1 MNKIDPSL
9 PPTILADINE
19 IITRTKESIKVLEG
33 KTILIAGA
41 AGFLPS
47 YIVHTLAYANTAIFK
62 RKCSVI
68 CLDNLSS
75 GIPERLKPWEKRKDI
90 KFLKG
95 DVSKKIK
102 IDEHIDYIVHGAS
115 IASPIWYRKFPLET
129 IDANVSGT
137 RRLLDLGKKTLVKG
151 FLYFSSS
158 EIYGDP
164 FEKYV
169 PTSEDYFGN
178 VSSLGPRACYDESKR
193 LAETLCM
200 VYYRKF
206 DVPVK
211 IVRPFN
217 FYGPG
222 LRLDDGRVVPDFIND
237 VLKGKAITLLSDGKA
252 TRSFCY
258 ISDAIVAIF
267 MLLVN
272 KVAGEAFN
280 IGNAEEV
287 TMLKLAQTV
296 DKIVGGN
303 GVKYAKSQDKAY
315 LTDNPHRRVPNI
327 SKIQKTIKWA
337 PQVSL
342 TEGLKRTIKF
352 YKDEGI
358 G

>member
-9 PPTILADINE
+9 PPIIHSDINE
-19 IITRTKESIKVLEG
+19 IIIRTEENIKVLEG

-47 YIVHTLAYANTAIFK
+47 YLVHALAYANTNLFK
-62 RKCSVI
+62 RKCRVI

-75 GIPERLKPWEKRKDI
+75 GIPQRLKPWQKRGDI

-95 DVSKKIK
+95 DVSKKVK
-102 IDEHIDYIVHGAS
+102 INEHIDYIVHGAS

-129 IDANVSGT
+129 VDANVSGT
-137 RRLLDLGKKTLVKG
+137 RRLLDLGKENNVKG

-164 FEKYV
+164 FEQYI

-206 DVPVK
+206 GVPVK

-237 VLKGKAITLLSDGKA
+237 VLKGRTITLLSDGKA

-258 ISDAIVAIF
+258 ISDAIVAVLL
-267 MLLVN
+267 LLVSN
-272 KVAGEAFN
+272 VAGEAFN
-280 IGNAEEV
+280 IGNAEEI
-287 TMLKLAQTV
+287 TMLRLAQTV
-296 DKIVGGN
+296 DKIGGGVG
-303 GVKYAKSQDKAY
+303 VAYAKSKDKAY
-315 LTDNPHRRVPNI
+315 LTDNPQRRVPNI

-337 PQVSL
+337 PKVSL
-342 TEGLKRTIKF
+342 EEGLKRTIKF
-352 YKDEGI
+352 YKEESRK
-358 G
+358 

>member
-1 MNKIDPSL
+1 MDKIVPSL
-9 PPTILADINE
+9 PPTILADVTE
-19 IITRTKESIKVLEG
+19 IITRIKKDIKVLEG
-33 KTILIAGA
+33 KTIMIAGA

-47 YIVHTLAYANTAIFK
+47 YLVHTLAYANTNFFK
-62 RKCSVI
+62 KKCKVI

-75 GIPERLKPWEKRKDI
+75 GISQRLKSWEGRDDI

-95 DVSKKIK
+95 DVSKKVK
-102 IDEHIDYIVHGAS
+102 MDGHIDYIVHGAS
-115 IASPIWYRKFPLET
+115 IASPTWYRKFPLET
-129 IDANVSGT
+129 IDANVLGT
-137 RRLLDLGKKTLVKG
+137 RKLLDLAKKNKVDG

-164 FEKYV
+164 LEQFI

-193 LAETLCM
+193 LAETICM
-200 VYYRKF
+200 IYYRKF
-206 DVPVK
+206 KVPIK

-237 VLKGKAITLLSDGKA
+237 ALKGKAITLLSDGKA

-258 ISDAIVAIF
+258 IADAIVAIY

-296 DKIVGGN
+296 DKIAGGM
-303 GVKYAKSQDKAY
+303 GVKFAKSQDKAY

-327 SKIQKTIKWA
+327 SKIQNTINWV

-352 YKDEGI
+352 YKEG
-358 G
+358 GME